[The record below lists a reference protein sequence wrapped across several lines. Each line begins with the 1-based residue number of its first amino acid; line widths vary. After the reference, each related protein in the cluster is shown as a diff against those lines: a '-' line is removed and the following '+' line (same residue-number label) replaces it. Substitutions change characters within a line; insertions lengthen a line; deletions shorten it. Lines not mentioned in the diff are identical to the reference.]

1 VIGETEIV
9 LWRNDVAE
17 FRLET
22 WRTCAEN
29 ALSWLHEATR

>member
-1 VIGETEIV
+1 VEG
-9 LWRNDVAE
+9 AE

-22 WRTCAEN
+22 WCTCAEN